1 MHFAVFVLH
10 SSLILHCLQLKSH
23 RRCRKNIPL
32 LLHVQISVIDRSEIC
47 VCFLSNL
54 IPANFS
60 FLSSASADVAP
71 GGKIGR
77 EGGYS
82 NGERG
87 GWERPATFPGFLL
100 SSLSDN
106 NDNNWTRAKTRKTDE
121 PPFCGNPFLADS
133 LLRSIASSGR
143 RASFSHGQFSA
154 IAEFG
159 FY

>member
-10 SSLILHCLQLKSH
+10 SRPILHCLQTKLAEKFFM
-23 RRCRKNIPL
+23 NIAKTFSLSIQNPIRPN
-32 LLHVQISVIDRSEIC
+32 ISVSALDRSETC

-82 NGERG
+82 KGERD
-87 GWERPATFPGFLL
+87 GWERPATFPGFH
-100 SSLSDN
+100 
-106 NDNNWTRAKTRKTDE
+106 NDNNWTRAKTPKTDE

-133 LLRSIASSGR
+133 FLRSIASSGR
-143 RASFSHGQFSA
+143 RASLFTWTIFCNC
-154 IAEFG
+154 
-159 FY
+159 